1 MAEHGV
7 PFCSCPEGNY
17 HIPIYSRV
25 LIREPLSLEVLPYGE
40 EGLMNLIT
48 PYNLAQP
55 NISVLATDLAVVKEN
70 CPCGLEGDYV
80 ASIRRGGISKHRG
93 CAIAAQELLDKQ

>member
-1 MAEHGV
+1 M
-7 PFCSCPEGNY
+7 
-17 HIPIYSRV
+17 
-25 LIREPLSLEVLPYGE
+25 
-40 EGLMNLIT
+40 
-48 PYNLAQP
+48 
-55 NISVLATDLAVVKEN
+55 ATDLAVVKEN